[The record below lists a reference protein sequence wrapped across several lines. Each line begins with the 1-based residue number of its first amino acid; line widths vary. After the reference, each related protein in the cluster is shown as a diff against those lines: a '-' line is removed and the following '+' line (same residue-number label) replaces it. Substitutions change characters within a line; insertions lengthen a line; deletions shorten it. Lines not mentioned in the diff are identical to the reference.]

1 MTGLRKALLGSALG
15 IAMAVGSGANA
26 AIINGSDFTNG
37 LNNQVIGDLTWTSTP
52 GNFAQKTLG
61 GFTGVGITGGRTIDE
76 IDIGETLTA
85 SSGSA
90 FAISSITLGVLF
102 DGPEFG
108 DVDEVAQINVN
119 LGGTVFTLTALGT
132 ATAVLS
138 NPGIGSVTNVS
149 PAQEGAGAVWRIDFD
164 PAITPVT
171 SISFTALTGQ
181 CAGNPT
187 GDCSNQSDFTLV
199 QMVTVPEPATL
210 ALFGAGLLGLGLA
223 RRARRKAA

>member
-15 IAMAVGSGANA
+15 IGMAVASGANA

-37 LNNQVIGDLTWTSTP
+37 VNNQSIGGLTWTSTP
-52 GNFAQKTLG
+52 GNFEKKTLG
-61 GFTGVGITGGRTIDE
+61 GFTGVGISGLTGGE

-85 SSGSA
+85 TSA
-90 FAISSITLGVLF
+90 DAVAITSITLGVLF

-119 LGGTVFTLTALGT
+119 LGGTVFTLTAQGA

-138 NPGIGSVTNVS
+138 NPGIGTVTNLS
-149 PAQEGAGAVWRIDFD
+149 PAQDGAGAVWRIDFA
-164 PAITPVT
+164 PALSPVT
-171 SISFTALTGQ
+171 SISFTALTGL
-181 CAGNPT
+181 CAGDPAGACN
-187 GDCSNQSDFTLV
+187 NQSDFTLV